1 MLRNNKNMAS
11 QNFVLRGQVTSST
24 PHTSPHPPPG
34 VQLERTARQEE
45 RSKERA
51 GERERRSSPT
61 LVLLLLSLFV
71 SLFSTLLSIM
81 RAAPHYLNTC
91 KRRIKSSSFDY
102 FTLSL
107 VKVEISTIS
116 YLWCT
121 THHTP
126 RSPRQK

>member
-11 QNFVLRGQVTSST
+11 QNFVLRGQVTSPT
-24 PHTSPHPPPG
+24 PHTSSHPPPG

-51 GERERRSSPT
+51 GERERRSSPS

-81 RAAPHYLNTC
+81 RCSP
-91 KRRIKSSSFDY
+91 
-102 FTLSL
+102 LSEHL
-107 VKVEISTIS
+107 
-116 YLWCT
+116 
-121 THHTP
+121 
-126 RSPRQK
+126 QKAN